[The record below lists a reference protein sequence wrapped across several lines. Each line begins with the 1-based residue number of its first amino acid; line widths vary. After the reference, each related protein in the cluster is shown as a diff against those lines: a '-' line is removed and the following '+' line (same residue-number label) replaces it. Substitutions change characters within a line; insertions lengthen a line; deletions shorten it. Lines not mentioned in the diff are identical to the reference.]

1 MVLEVYLNFFR
12 SVPNFFLIFLGN
24 LIIFPI
30 PKTITSFF
38 AVFSFHARFPI
49 GQRALLSLSTRRAC
63 TAISMFYLSRP
74 FSNRTERAFF
84 SVHAPGVHRF
94 CGVLPFTPVRIKKN
108 RKHIDM
114 SPIDTNRATRTRTL
128 KCWNQNPVPYHL
140 AIALC
145 SRGHFPTTKAIIIQ
159 AEKKCK
165 HFFKKI
171 ILEKNYKYN

>member
-49 GQRALLSLSTRRAC
+49 GQRGLFSLST
-63 TAISMFYLSRP
+63 
-74 FSNRTERAFF
+74 
-84 SVHAPGVHRF
+84 
-94 CGVLPFTPVRIKKN
+94 RIKKN

-114 SPIDTNRATRTRTL
+114 SPIDINRATRTRTL

-165 HFFKKI
+165 HFFKFFFI
-171 ILEKNYKYN
+171 FFAQSCFPGSSHTHSAYPAP